1 VLCDVQ
7 EGVTLEQ
14 LEADSPDMQAALSL
28 RQQYHEALQEMG
40 LLPGSDAEQD
50 AAAAAAAEG
59 EDPAEAADSKA
70 QREALLEQLHVQLE
84 QMIAEKQDVLNAA
97 FKQLDLP
104 ETDWSLDG
112 GDDSGG
118 SGSSSKRKQ
127 LTGR

>member
-1 VLCDVQ
+1 MQ
-7 EGVTLEQ
+7 ESVTLEQ

-28 RQQYHEALQEMG
+28 RQQYQEALQELG

-50 AAAAAAAEG
+50 AAAAEG

-70 QREALLEQLHVQLE
+70 QQEALLQQLHVQLE